1 MAIDS
6 NPRHFFI
13 DAVNIEA
20 NVDADQTDDF
30 VTIEF
35 AGSVTPTV
43 KNRIIAA
50 MRAGDVTIKIKAL
63 A

>member
-1 MAIDS
+1 MDS

-13 DAVNIEA
+13 DAVNIDV
-20 NVDADQTDDF
+20 NVDADQPADY

-43 KNRIIAA
+43 KKRLE
-50 MRAGDVTIKIKAL
+50 KAL
-63 A
+63 KDGEFQIQVKKLA

>member
-1 MAIDS
+1 MDT

-13 DAVNIEA
+13 DAVGIEA
-20 NVDADQTDDF
+20 NVDADTQKDW

-35 AGSVTPTV
+35 AGTVTPTV
-43 KNRIIAA
+43 KNRIIKALDT
-50 MRAGDVTIKIKAL
+50 GQFEIKIKRL

>member
-1 MAIDS
+1 MDN

-13 DAVNIEA
+13 DAVGIEA
-20 NVDADQTDDF
+20 NVDADQMDDY

-43 KNRIIAA
+43 KKRL
-50 MRAGDVTIKIKAL
+50 VEAL
-63 A
+63 AKGNLTITVKKLA

>member
-1 MAIDS
+1 MDD

-13 DAVNIEA
+13 DAVGIDA
-20 NVDADQTDDF
+20 NVDADEQSDF

-43 KNRIIAA
+43 KKRL
-50 MRAGDVTIKIKAL
+50 IKAL
-63 A
+63 EANRFEIAIKKLS

>member
-1 MAIDS
+1 MDP

-20 NVDADQTDDF
+20 NVDADTKQDF

-35 AGSVTPTV
+35 SGSVTPTV
-43 KNRIIAA
+43 KKRITDA
-50 MRAGDVTIKIKAL
+50 MLAGEVEITIKKL

>member
-1 MAIDS
+1 MDS

-13 DAVNIEA
+13 DAVGIEA
-20 NVDADQTDDF
+20 NVDADTDKDF

-43 KNRIIAA
+43 RKRLEQAFDNREFE
-50 MRAGDVTIKIKAL
+50 IKIKSL

>member
-1 MAIDS
+1 MDD

-13 DAVNIEA
+13 DAVGIDV
-20 NVDADQTDDF
+20 NVDADEQSDF

-43 KNRIIAA
+43 KKRL
-50 MRAGDVTIKIKAL
+50 IKAL
-63 A
+63 EANRFEIAIKKLS

>member
-13 DAVNIEA
+13 DAVAIEA
-20 NVDADQTDDF
+20 NVDADQSEDF

-43 KNRIIAA
+43 KKRL
-50 MRAGDVTIKIKAL
+50 IKAL
-63 A
+63 SSGNFEITTKKLA

>member
-1 MAIDS
+1 MDS

-13 DAVNIEA
+13 DAVGIDA
-20 NVDADQTDDF
+20 NVDADTTQDF

-43 KNRIIAA
+43 RKRLKDALLNGEFEI
-50 MRAGDVTIKIKAL
+50 VIKKL